1 VSAEALVHHTVQV
14 PATSANLGAG
24 FDTFGLALDLHL
36 AARTLPRAA
45 DAPRVTTRGEGADG
59 IATDDSNLVWRSF
72 VTACEFLDQPVPD
85 VALQVTSRIP
95 VERGLGSSSAA
106 IVAGIVLARAVTNAP
121 VGEPALVELAT
132 SIEGHPDNVAP
143 AMLGGLVAG
152 ARRDDGGM
160 TVRRINPLPGHV
172 AIALVPEARQSTDLS
187 RTVLPD
193 GLSRSDVVDQVGRA
207 GHVLAGLA
215 GMWGIDAGLVG
226 DRLHEPSRTSALP
239 DGGALLSALR
249 SDGVVA
255 WLSGSGPSLLA
266 IVSEHDVAGIE
277 RIRAQA
283 SDAGVE
289 ALLLGLDRL
298 GALPC
303 PDGGCG
309 ISGTGGCAQCP
320 RERLCW

>member
-1 VSAEALVHHTVQV
+1 MTSVPLVHHTVQV

-36 AARTLPRAA
+36 AARTLPRTAG
-45 DAPRVTTRGEGADG
+45 APRVVTRGEGADD
-59 IATDDSNLVWRSF
+59 IPTDDTNLVWRSL
-72 VTACEFLDQPVPD
+72 VTACEYLGRSIPD
-85 VALQVTSRIP
+85 VALEVTSRIP

-160 TVRRINPLPGHV
+160 AVRRINPLPGHIAV
-172 AIALVPEARQSTDLS
+172 ALVPDARQSTDAS

-193 GLSRSDVVDQVGRA
+193 ALSRRDVVDQVGRA

-215 GMWGIDAGLVG
+215 GMWELDAGLVG
-226 DRLHEPSRTSALP
+226 DRLHEPGRTAALA
-239 DGGALLSALR
+239 DGGALLAALR
-249 SDGVVA
+249 ADGVVA
-255 WLSGSGPSLLA
+255 WLSGSGPSLMA
-266 IVSEHDVAGIE
+266 ILPELDIHRFE

-283 SDAGVE
+283 NEAGVE
-289 ALLLGLDRL
+289 ARVLGLDRL

-320 RERLCW
+320 RERLH

>member
-1 VSAEALVHHTVQV
+1 VTSELLVHHTVQV

-36 AARTLPRAA
+36 AARTLPRTPG
-45 DAPRVTTRGEGADG
+45 APRVVTRGEGADG
-59 IATDDSNLVWRSF
+59 IPTDDTNLVWRSF
-72 VTACEFLDQPVPD
+72 VTACEYLGRPIPD
-85 VALQVTSRIP
+85 VALEVTSRIP

-160 TVRRINPLPGHV
+160 AVRRINPLPGHIAV
-172 AIALVPEARQSTDLS
+172 ALVPDARQSTDAS

-193 GLSRSDVVDQVGRA
+193 ALSRSDVVDQVGRA

-215 GMWGIDAGLVG
+215 GMWELDPGLVG
-226 DRLHEPSRTSALP
+226 DRLHEPGRSAALA
-239 DGGALLSALR
+239 DGGALLAALR
-249 SDGVVA
+249 ADGVVA
-255 WLSGSGPSLLA
+255 WLSGSGPSLMA
-266 IVSEHDVAGIE
+266 ILPELDTYGLE

-283 SDAGVE
+283 NEAGVE
-289 ALLLGLDRL
+289 ALVLGLDRL

-303 PDGGCG
+303 PDDGCG

-320 RERLCW
+320 RERLHW

>member
-1 VSAEALVHHTVQV
+1 MTSDSLVHHTVQV

-36 AARTLPRAA
+36 AARTLPRSA
-45 DAPRVTTRGEGADG
+45 DAPRVVTRGEGADG
-59 IATDDSNLVWRSF
+59 IATDETNLVWRSF
-72 VTACEFLDQPVPD
+72 VTACEYLGRPTPD
-85 VALQVTSRIP
+85 VALEVTSRIP

-172 AIALVPEARQSTDLS
+172 AVALVPEARQSTDAS

-215 GMWGIDAGLVG
+215 GMWELDPGLVG
-226 DRLHEPSRTSALP
+226 DRLHEPSRTAALP
-239 DGGALLSALR
+239 DGGALLAAVR
-249 SDGVVA
+249 ADGVVA
-255 WLSGSGPSLLA
+255 WLSGSGPSLVA
-266 IVSEHDVAGIE
+266 ILPERDVAGLE
-277 RIRAQA
+277 RIRALALGA
-283 SDAGVE
+283 SVSARI
-289 ALLLGLDRL
+289 LGLDRL

-320 RERLCW
+320 RERLHW